1 MAKSKSLALKVN
13 CEPSKDNCGA
23 SCYYQYVYFKAKKRV
38 FKDPKPGDKVI
49 FGTALE
55 KGKIKHIGVVI
66 AVNGKKITT
75 VEGNKSNQ
83 VKKCSYTLGAK
94 GSRILA
100 FLRPLYVDIVTA
112 EKVIAY
118 AISQIGTKETGN
130 NHNKYSKELDAIS
143 YYNTEK
149 DPAGADWCAIF
160 TDCCVYECTDQ
171 EEPEPTPTPEPPE
184 PTPTPEPPAPTPGPD
199 PIAPAT
205 DFNPKDRG
213 DYVVTASSLNVR
225 RDAGT
230 DAEILGTLKKGTTVK
245 CYGFSKK
252 DKSGAKWLAIYEPKS
267 DLEGYCASKY
277 LQKK

>member
-55 KGKIKHIGVVI
+55 KHKIKHIGIVI

-94 GSRILA
+94 GSTILA
-100 FLRPLYVDIVTA
+100 FLRPLYDDIVTA
-112 EKVIAY
+112 DKVIAY

-143 YYNTEK
+143 YYNMEK
-149 DPAGADWCAIF
+149 DPLEADWCAIF
-160 TDCCVYECTDQ
+160 TDCCIYECTDQ

-184 PTPTPEPPAPTPGPD
+184 P
-199 PIAPAT
+199 IAPAT
-205 DFNPKDRG
+205 DYNKKDAGKYR
-213 DYVVTASSLNVR
+213 VTADLLRLR

-230 DAEILGTLKKGTTVK
+230 QAEIIGNLKKGDTVT
-245 CYGFSKK
+245 CYGYSKK
-252 DKSGAKWLAIYEPKS
+252 DKAGAKWLAILTKYG
-267 DLEGYCASKY
+267 EGYSASKY
-277 LQKK
+277 LQKI